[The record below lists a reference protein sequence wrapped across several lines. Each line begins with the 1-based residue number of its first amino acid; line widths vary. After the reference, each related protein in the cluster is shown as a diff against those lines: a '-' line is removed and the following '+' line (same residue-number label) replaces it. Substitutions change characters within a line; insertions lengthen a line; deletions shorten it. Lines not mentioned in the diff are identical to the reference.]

1 MLKRQWEVYC
11 AGAAKAG
18 RPEPDRNAW
27 RVCRSIVVADTD
39 ADAWEFARG
48 VYSRSYEYMI
58 KILKAGMVQEAMKL
72 DPGMT
77 DDDIDVP
84 YVLDNLC
91 IVGSVDT
98 VVQRLREV
106 IDITGGF
113 GRLLMISQD
122 SDNDERWW
130 RCVELL
136 ATEVVPAL
144 SDG

>member
-1 MLKRQWEVYC
+1 
-11 AGAAKAG
+11 
-18 RPEPDRNAW
+18 
-27 RVCRSIVVADTD
+27 
-39 ADAWEFARG
+39 
-48 VYSRSYEYMI
+48 MI
-58 KILKAGMVQEAMKL
+58 KDPQAGMVQEAMKL

-144 SDG
+144 SDR